1 MISTAEEGQVQ
12 LLQGI
17 YPIEPQGMRTINI
30 QVYIYIYEAKI

>member
-17 YPIEPQGMRTINI
+17 YPIEPHGMRTIFK
-30 QVYIYIYEAKI
+30 YICI